1 MTFRAR
7 VTMSILA
14 LTWALPAA
22 AEVNFN
28 RMSAFATPD
37 KMAEGEDRAR
47 PTSTEIITAT
57 SDGNTLI

>member
-1 MTFRAR
+1 
-7 VTMSILA
+7 MSILA

-37 KMAEGEDRAR
+37 KMAEGEDHAR
-47 PTSTEIITAT
+47 PTSAEIITAT